1 MSAAIIYFNFER
13 RSISLIEPVF
23 MDHLLRH
30 KGQKVMIDTT
40 AGKLEGILTGVVVDH
55 CQLTIGENKALHIR
69 FAEIVYFEGGPF

>member
-1 MSAAIIYFNFER
+1 
-13 RSISLIEPVF
+13 
-23 MDHLLRH
+23 
-30 KGQKVMIDTT
+30 MIDTT